1 MAKMTMVQA
10 LNLALRQEMKNDDG
24 VIVMGEDVGVDGGV
38 FRVTDALIDQFGEDR
53 VLDTPLAEAAIVGM
67 AIGMAVYGLKPVC
80 EIQFSGFSYQN
91 FHQIE
96 NHAAR
101 LRWRSQGRF
110 NVPMVMR
117 TPYGGGVRALEHH
130 SESREVYW
138 AHTPGLKMVIPS
150 GPRNARALLV
160 SAIRDPDPVIFYEP
174 KAIYRAFREEV
185 PEKEEVMP
193 IGKSQIVREGG
204 DLTMISYGAM
214 MRPTLEAAAELKE
227 KDGVEAEVIDLLTI
241 APLDDEL
248 FVQSV
253 QKTGRAVVVHEAPR
267 SFGPAAEIITRLMEK
282 AFYYLEV
289 PIERVT
295 GFDINMP
302 LFSREKAYLPDAKR
316 ILRAARKVTNDFG
329 MTNDLG
335 MTNVE

>member
-10 LNLALRQEMKNDDG
+10 LNMALRQEMENDDG
-24 VIVMGEDVGVDGGV
+24 VIILGEDVGLDGGV
-38 FRVTDALIDQFGEDR
+38 FRVTDALINQFGEDR
-53 VLDTPLAEAAIVGM
+53 VLDTPLAENAIVGM
-67 AIGMAVYGLKPVC
+67 SIGMAVYGLRPVC

-101 LRWRSQGRF
+101 LRWRSQGRYH
-110 NVPMVMR
+110 VPMVMR

-160 SAIRDPDPVIFYEP
+160 SAIRDPDPVVFYEP
-174 KAIYRAFREEV
+174 KALYRAFREEV
-185 PEKEEVMP
+185 PEKEETMP
-193 IGKSQIVREGG
+193 LGRSQVVREGK

-214 MRPTLEAAAELKE
+214 MRPVLEAAAELKA
-227 KDGVEAEVIDLLTI
+227 KDGVEAELIDLLTI

-248 FVQSV
+248 FVRSV
-253 QKTGRAVVVHEAPR
+253 LKTGRAVVVHEAPR
-267 SFGPAAEIITRLMEK
+267 SFGPAAEIIARLVEK
-282 AFYYLEV
+282 AFYYLEAPV
-289 PIERVT
+289 ERVT
-295 GFDINMP
+295 GYDIVIP
-302 LFSREKAYLPDAKR
+302 LFSREKAYIPDSHR
-316 ILRAARKVTNDFG
+316 IMRAARKVLKN
-329 MTNDLG
+329 
-335 MTNVE
+335 